1 MAELK
6 ELLIKVLENYKEEVK
21 LPYPGNG
28 KMKKLIGVELPDKLK
43 TIIIDTRKILLFKGG
58 IGKGQWA
65 TVPWIAV
72 LDKNLTTTVSKGV
85 YIVYLFCAD
94 GSGVYLTLNQGTGG
108 IKESRILPDHE
119 ITRNEY
125 LSKAH
130 GLDNFSKGVLEP
142 NSLKGK
148 TNPRAKAYEQASI
161 LWKYYS
167 IENLRTKLSEEILEN
182 DLKDL
187 IKIYTNEKI
196 QGKKIIYNNNQ
207 KFNYNNFYEDLFKSR
222 YKFNKY
228 FVLRFISALCTKPFL
243 ILTGLSGSGKT
254 KLAQAFTYWITENE
268 KQYCLIPVGADWTNR
283 EPLLGFS
290 NSLEPGKYIKPE
302 NRVIDLIIEAG
313 KEENADKPFFLILDE
328 MNLSHV
334 ERYFA
339 DFLSVM
345 ESNEKI
351 SLHSDIEWLDNVPS
365 ELSVP
370 KNLFIIGTVNVD
382 ETTYMFSPKVL
393 DRAHVIEFRVNEEE
407 MENFLKEPLKP
418 ELELLKGLG
427 IDMASDFIRKS
438 QTEISEFDDL
448 AEVQTTLIQFFKE
461 LKKIGAEFGYR
472 SASEIY
478 RFAGILKIFTKEN
491 GNEWSID
498 DIIDAA
504 VIQKLLP
511 KVHGSRSKLEPILK
525 TLAELCLIDKNQFN
539 TITKGDNID
548 FADKTKIKY
557 PLTFE
562 KILRM
567 RTRVIQD
574 GFTSFTEA

>member
-6 ELLIKVLENYKEEVK
+6 ELLIKVLENYKREVK
-21 LPYPGNG
+21 LPFPGNG
-28 KMKKLIGVELPDKLK
+28 NMKKLIGVELPDKLK

-108 IKESRILPDHE
+108 INEARILPNHE

-125 LSKAH
+125 LSRAH
-130 GLDNFSKGVLEP
+130 SLDNFSKGVLEP

-148 TNPRAKAYEQASI
+148 KNPRAKAYEQASI

-167 IENLRTKLSEEILEN
+167 IENLKTKLEEEVLEN

-187 IKIYTNEKI
+187 LKIYTNKDIQEK
-196 QGKKIIYNNNQ
+196 KVNNNV
-207 KFNYNNFYEDLFKSR
+207 KFNYNNFYEELLKSR

-254 KLAQAFTYWITENE
+254 KLAQAFTYWITENG

-283 EPLLGFS
+283 EPLLGFP

-313 KEENADKPFFLILDE
+313 KEANADKPFFLILDE

-351 SLHSDIEWLDNVPS
+351 SLHSDIEWLDNVPVD
-365 ELSVP
+365 LSVP

-427 IDMASDFIRKS
+427 KDMASDFIRKS
-438 QTEISEFDDL
+438 QSEVSNFEEIAD
-448 AEVQTTLIQFFKE
+448 VQTTLIQFFKE

-478 RFAGILKIFTKEN
+478 RFAGILKMITKEN

-525 TLAELCLIDKNQFN
+525 TLAELCLIDKNDFN
-539 TITKGDNID
+539 LIIKGDNID

-574 GFTSFTEA
+574 GFTSFAEA

>member
-6 ELLIKVLENYKEEVK
+6 ELLIKVLENYKREVK
-21 LPYPGNG
+21 LPFPGNG
-28 KMKKLIGVELPDKLK
+28 NMKKLIGVELPDKLK

-108 IKESRILPDHE
+108 INEARILPNHE

-125 LSKAH
+125 LSRAH
-130 GLDNFSKGVLEP
+130 SLDNFSKGVLEP

-148 TNPRAKAYEQASI
+148 KNPRAKAYEQASI

-167 IENLRTKLSEEILEN
+167 IENLKTKLEEEVLEN
-182 DLKDL
+182 NLKDL
-187 IKIYTNEKI
+187 LKIYTNKDIQEK
-196 QGKKIIYNNNQ
+196 KVNNNV
-207 KFNYNNFYEDLFKSR
+207 KFNYNNFYEELLKSR

-254 KLAQAFTYWITENE
+254 KLAQAFTYWITENG

-283 EPLLGFS
+283 EPLLGFP

-313 KEENADKPFFLILDE
+313 KEANADKPFFLILDE

-351 SLHSDIEWLDNVPS
+351 SLHSDIEWLDNVPVD
-365 ELSVP
+365 LTVP

-427 IDMASDFIRKS
+427 KDMASDFIRKS
-438 QTEISEFDDL
+438 QSEVSNFEEIAD
-448 AEVQTTLIQFFKE
+448 VQTTLIQFFKE

-478 RFAGILKIFTKEN
+478 RFAGILKMITKEN

-525 TLAELCLIDKNQFN
+525 TLAELCLIDKNDFN
-539 TITKGDNID
+539 LIIKGDNID

-574 GFTSFTEA
+574 GFTSFAEA

>member
-370 KNLFIIGTVNVD
+370 KI
-382 ETTYMFSPKVL
+382 FSLSEQLMLTKQHICSAPK
-393 DRAHVIEFRVNEEE
+393 
-407 MENFLKEPLKP
+407 
-418 ELELLKGLG
+418 
-427 IDMASDFIRKS
+427 
-438 QTEISEFDDL
+438 
-448 AEVQTTLIQFFKE
+448 
-461 LKKIGAEFGYR
+461 Y
-472 SASEIY
+472 
-478 RFAGILKIFTKEN
+478 
-491 GNEWSID
+491 
-498 DIIDAA
+498 
-504 VIQKLLP
+504 
-511 KVHGSRSKLEPILK
+511 
-525 TLAELCLIDKNQFN
+525 
-539 TITKGDNID
+539 
-548 FADKTKIKY
+548 
-557 PLTFE
+557 
-562 KILRM
+562 
-567 RTRVIQD
+567 
-574 GFTSFTEA
+574 

>member
-1 MAELK
+1 MAEFK

-21 LPYPGNG
+21 LHFPGNG
-28 KMKKLIGVELPDKLK
+28 EMKRLIEFELPDKLK
-43 TIIIDTRKILLFKGG
+43 TIIMDDRQILLFEGA
-58 IGKGQWA
+58 IGRGQWA
-65 TVPWIAV
+65 TIPWVAV
-72 LDKNLTTTVSKGV
+72 IDKNLTTTVSQGV

-108 IKESRILPDHE
+108 INESRISPNHE
-119 ITRNEY
+119 ITRNKY
-125 LSKAH
+125 LSKAD
-130 GLDNFSKGVLEP
+130 GLDNFNQGILKP
-142 NSLKGK
+142 NSLKGRK
-148 TNPRAKAYEQASI
+148 NPRAKAYEQASI

-167 IENLRTKLSEEILEN
+167 IESLKTKLSEEVLEN

-187 IKIYTNEKI
+187 LKIYTHKDIQEK
-196 QGKKIIYNNNQ
+196 KANNNV
-207 KFNYNNFYEDLFKSR
+207 KFNYNDFYEELFKSR

-228 FVLRFISALCTKPFL
+228 LVLRFISALCTKPFL

-254 KLAQAFTYWITENE
+254 KLAQAFTYWITENG

-283 EPLLGFS
+283 EPLIGFP

-351 SLHSDIEWLDNVPS
+351 SLHSNIEWLDNVPT

-427 IDMASDFIRKS
+427 KDMASDFIRKS
-438 QTEISEFDDL
+438 QTEISEFNDL

-478 RFAGILKIFTKEN
+478 RFAGILKIFAEEN

-525 TLAELCLIDKNQFN
+525 TLAELCLIDKNDFN
-539 TITKGDNID
+539 TVTKGDNID

-562 KILRM
+562 KIIRM